1 MMDQIKEMTA
11 VITKADIA
19 MKAATWQIE
28 RLMEDVAML
37 RKALTEL
44 AYVAEE
50 NNVYL
55 SNLTKS
61 TQDTIVAMRL
71 GGFKL
76 TVIDAKKN

>member
-11 VITKADIA
+11 VISKADIA

-37 RKALTEL
+37 RKAMVEL

-50 NNVYL
+50 NGVYL

-71 GGFKL
+71 GGFK
-76 TVIDAKKN
+76 

>member
-37 RKALTEL
+37 RKALT
-44 AYVAEE
+44 
-50 NNVYL
+50 L
-55 SNLTKS
+55 SWLMSLRRTAS
-61 TQDTIVAMRL
+61 TCPT
-71 GGFKL
+71 
-76 TVIDAKKN
+76 

>member
-1 MMDQIKEMTA
+1 MTDYEMVSA
-11 VITKADIA
+11 INKAEVA
-19 MKAATWQIE
+19 MKAAAWQLE
-28 RLMEDVAML
+28 RLADDVAML

-50 NNVYL
+50 NGVYL

-71 GGFKL
+71 GGFK
-76 TVIDAKKN
+76 

>member
-37 RKALTEL
+37 RKAMVEL
-44 AYVAEE
+44 AYVDEE
-50 NNVYL
+50 NGVYL
-55 SNLTKS
+55 YNLTKS

-71 GGFKL
+71 GGFK
-76 TVIDAKKN
+76 

>member
-1 MMDQIKEMTA
+1 MMNQIQEMTA
-11 VITKADIA
+11 VITKAEIA
-19 MKAATWQIE
+19 MKAAAWQIE
-28 RLMEDVAML
+28 RLHDDVAML

-50 NNVYL
+50 NGVYL

-71 GGFKL
+71 GGFR
-76 TVIDAKKN
+76 

>member
-37 RKALTEL
+37 RKAL
-44 AYVAEE
+44 
-50 NNVYL
+50 
-55 SNLTKS
+55 
-61 TQDTIVAMRL
+61 
-71 GGFKL
+71 G
-76 TVIDAKKN
+76 

>member
-37 RKALTEL
+37 RKAMVEL

-71 GGFKL
+71 GGFK
-76 TVIDAKKN
+76 